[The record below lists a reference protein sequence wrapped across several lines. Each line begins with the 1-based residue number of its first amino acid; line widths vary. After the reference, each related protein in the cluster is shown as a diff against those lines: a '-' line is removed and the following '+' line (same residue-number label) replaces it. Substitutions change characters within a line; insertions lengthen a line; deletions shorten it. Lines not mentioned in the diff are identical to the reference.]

1 MPELLLATF
10 NPGKIREY
18 LVLLRGIPF
27 QITTLAEQG
36 IREIVAES
44 GTSYEQNARL
54 KAVTYAKLSQITALA
69 DDSGLEVDALDGAPG
84 IRSARYAG
92 EAAADA
98 DKVDLVLTRLR
109 GVPWEKRAACFK
121 CVIVIATPEGQSN
134 VCYGECRGV
143 IALEARGENGFGYDP
158 IFVVPKFGKTMA
170 ELPPEIKNKI
180 SHRALAALK
189 AREVLRK
196 LRV

>member
-36 IREIVAES
+36 IQEAVVES

-54 KAVTYAKLSQITALA
+54 KAVTYAKLSQITTLA
-69 DDSGLEVDALDGAPG
+69 DDSGLEVDALNGAPG
-84 IRSARYAG
+84 VRSARYAG
-92 EAAADA
+92 EAATDA
-98 DKVDLVLTRLR
+98 AKVDLVLAKLK
-109 GVPWEKRAACFK
+109 GVPWEKRTACFK
-121 CVIVIATPEGQSN
+121 CVIVIATPNGQTN
-134 VCYGECRGV
+134 VCYGECHGI

-158 IFVVPKFGKTMA
+158 IFFVPKFGKTMA
-170 ELPPEIKNKI
+170 ELPPATKNKI
-180 SHRALAALK
+180 SHRGLAGLK
-189 AREVLRK
+189 ARDVLLKPRA
-196 LRV
+196 

>member
-36 IREIVAES
+36 IQEAVVES

-84 IRSARYAG
+84 VRSARLAG
-92 EAAADA
+92 ETATDRDKADIILA
-98 DKVDLVLTRLR
+98 ELQ
-109 GVPWEKRAACFK
+109 GVPWEKRTACFK
-121 CVIVIATPEGQSN
+121 CVIVIATPEGQTN

-143 IALEARGENGFGYDP
+143 IAPQARGENGFGYDP
-158 IFVVPKFGKTMA
+158 IFLVPEFGKTMA
-170 ELPPEIKNKI
+170 ELPPEIKNRI
-180 SHRALAALK
+180 SHRALAGLK
-189 AREVLRK
+189 AREVLLK